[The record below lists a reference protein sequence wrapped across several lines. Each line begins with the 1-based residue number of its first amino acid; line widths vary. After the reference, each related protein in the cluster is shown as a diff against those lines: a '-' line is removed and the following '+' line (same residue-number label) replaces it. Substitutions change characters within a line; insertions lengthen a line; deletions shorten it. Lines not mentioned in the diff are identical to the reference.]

1 MKGNQWVPKLD
12 VIIIL
17 HEKEM
22 YVSRFIFMRK
32 KYFELT
38 YEGTMITKVLKAW
51 LQGEVGFRVYG
62 LT

>member
-32 KYFELT
+32 KYLELI
-38 YEGTMITKVLKAW
+38 YEGTMIIKVLKAW
-51 LQGEVGFRVYG
+51 LQGKVGFHIYG
-62 LT
+62 LN